1 MTMTKLEDIFTP
13 EWFELYAKFQERVE
27 TCYNSD
33 EFKAWVNALDDKC
46 KHCPVAD
53 GRFSKDDLTRHRT
66 FLACE
71 FNCPKPLIFTFWD
84 EHGIEY

>member
-1 MTMTKLEDIFTP
+1 MTMTKLEDLFTP
-13 EWFELYAKFQERVE
+13 EWFEFNAKFQERVE

-33 EFKAWVNALDDKC
+33 EFKAWLASLDDKC

-53 GRFSKDDLTRHRT
+53 GRFSKDDFIRHSS
-66 FLACE
+66 FFACE
-71 FNCPKPLIFTFWD
+71 FRCPKVLVFSYWD